1 MADVPDFRSTTVE
14 ALAASVRSGERSA
27 RSLTDAAL
35 DRIEAGN
42 VELNAFVAID
52 AEAAQRQADAIDERL
67 AAGEDVGPLA
77 GIPIGVKDLEDAA
90 GFARPAGPSTSRI
103 RPFWIEMPPRSPA
116 CAPQAVS

>member
-52 AEAAQRQADAIDERL
+52 AEAVD
-67 AAGEDVGPLA
+67 
-77 GIPIGVKDLEDAA
+77 
-90 GFARPAGPSTSRI
+90 
-103 RPFWIEMPPRSPA
+103 
-116 CAPQAVS
+116 

>member
-52 AEAAQRQADAIDERL
+52 VEAAQRQADAIDERL

-77 GIPIGVKDLEDAA
+77 GIPIGVN
-90 GFARPAGPSTSRI
+90 PSRAKSLVVF
-103 RPFWIEMPPRSPA
+103 P
-116 CAPQAVS
+116 